1 MSNETNAVIVNKYS
15 EAVLYICFL
24 VLFVLCIGEPDL
36 LDAII
41 SRVSAP

>member
-1 MSNETNAVIVNKYS
+1 MNDETKVVIENKYS

-24 VLFVLCIGEPDL
+24 VLIVLCAGEPDL

-41 SRVSAP
+41 SRVSDP